1 MDAQTSQPRR
11 SALHDLLLF
20 GALAGAL
27 TLLFALTPLDL
38 AVARLFYRPASEDP
52 WPLAG
57 NEPWAALYHLA
68 PAITA
73 SLVLLGLAMLAGGV
87 ALRRASWRRH
97 GALVL
102 LTLMLGPGLLINGVF
117 KDHWERPRP
126 RDVVELGGSS
136 PYVIAPLPG
145 PGGASFPCG
154 HCAVGFVYAAG
165 WWIWRRRA
173 PGWALASAIAGAL
186 AGLALGIGRMAA
198 GGHFLSDVLWSAL
211 LALGM
216 VHALYHYVLRI
227 PLAEKAGTATALT
240 TPEPVAAPGPAGAAI
255 RERALLG
262 LAVLG
267 GLGVLLTLLVAP
279 HGTALESQLPYA
291 TLRPAPAVFE
301 VTASTADVIITLV
314 DAGGE
319 VAVRGELHGFG
330 VPWGVLRA
338 QSSFDARPPGTL
350 RYAIEQRGAFTDLNG
365 FVSIRLPIGALRVL
379 RVRVQRGNIRLAD
392 LTRTRVM
399 AHGQLRL
406 EARTAHGRVQLK

>member
-1 MDAQTSQPRR
+1 MRV
-11 SALHDLLLF
+11 LHRDWLPEALLLLV
-20 GALAGAL
+20 LAVVV
-27 TLLFALTPLDL
+27 TVLFAVTPLDF
-38 AVARLFYRPASEDP
+38 AAARIFYHAQGPDH
-52 WPLAG
+52 WPLG
-57 NEPWAALYHLA
+57 RQWPWSMLYQLA
-68 PAITA
+68 PFITT
-73 SLVLLGLAMLAGGV
+73 SLLVLGLL
-87 ALRRASWRRH
+87 
-97 GALVL
+97 ALVIGHL
-102 LTLMLGPGLLINGVF
+102 RGHEAWRVNGTFLILSVVIGPGLMINAVF